1 MRRAKHCI
9 QSEWS
14 ESDCQV
20 GGWGLLEL
28 TPYCHY
34 FCRISLATNRDRL
47 NTLTQLTQLT
57 NILSTMFATAVFV
70 DYTILYYVH
79 QSIFNVKAFTTNNKS
94 KDVELLSIR
103 T

>member
-14 ESDCQV
+14 ESDRQV

-28 TPYCHY
+28 TPYSHY
-34 FCRISLATNRDRL
+34 LCRISLATNCDRL
-47 NTLTQLTQLT
+47 NTLTQLTELT
-57 NILSTMFATAVFV
+57 NILSTMFATAVFL

-79 QSIFNVKAFTTNNKS
+79 QSIVNVKAFTTNNKS
-94 KDVELLSIR
+94 KDVELLSI
-103 T
+103 